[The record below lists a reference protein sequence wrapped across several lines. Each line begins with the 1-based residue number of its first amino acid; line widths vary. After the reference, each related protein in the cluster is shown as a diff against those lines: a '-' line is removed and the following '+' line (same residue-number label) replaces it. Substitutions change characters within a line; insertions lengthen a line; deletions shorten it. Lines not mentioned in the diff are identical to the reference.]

1 MSICLRR
8 IQRKSR
14 GSRELHPRQ
23 PNLSLR
29 IFLNSAGL
37 DNYINRAVKWAHNRA
52 RNVIMKRR
60 EFGKQEDSNIACAT
74 KRAKRAR
81 SPVMRN
87 NHRTNCDDGAN
98 IVITK
103 LDTESVVLNVTTG
116 PSNQTTNCASV
127 ETQLKISSNFPQL
140 HRGCVWTNLTNEREP
155 AMTFIA
161 IFLPLTSFFS
171 VLNNTKRFL
180 IQARPNPRNHPR
192 ASAERRRYKSYAQID
207 GSYI

>member
-1 MSICLRR
+1 MSIRLRR

-14 GSRELHPRQ
+14 GSRKLHSRR

-87 NHRTNCDDGAN
+87 NHRTNCDDRAN

-103 LDTESVVLNVTTG
+103 LDTKSVALNVTTG

-127 ETQLKISSNFPQL
+127 ENLEQLSATAPRLRMDELDEWTWICYDIHCRFSSSYF
-140 HRGCVWTNLTNEREP
+140 
-155 AMTFIA
+155 
-161 IFLPLTSFFS
+161 FLF
-171 VLNNTKRFL
+171 RF
-180 IQARPNPRNHPR
+180 
-192 ASAERRRYKSYAQID
+192 K
-207 GSYI
+207 